1 MTTATHIVVLMVRV
15 WTRVY
20 TFGLP
25 EDNRVR
31 REQEIE
37 SDLWESLNDE
47 HAPVRPWALLAR
59 LIIGVPDDLGWRV
72 EQPRP
77 ARPLMFALAF
87 AGVCTL
93 MLMGLMAWAG
103 TASSLPKPEPLVRP
117 QSDRRPPPPPPPPPP
132 RPDSSKAVR

>member
-1 MTTATHIVVLMVRV
+1 MTTATHLVVLMVRV

-37 SDLWESLNDE
+37 SDLWESLNDQ
-47 HAPVRPWALLAR
+47 HAPVGPSALLTR

-93 MLMGLMAWAG
+93 MLMGLIAWAG
-103 TASSLPKPEPLVRP
+103 TASSLPKPEPLVRL

-132 RPDSSKAVR
+132 TPPRR

>member
-59 LIIGVPDDLGWRV
+59 LIIGVPDDLRLARRAAASGASADVRV
-72 EQPRP
+72 GIRGRMHADADGSYGLGGNCIVPPE
-77 ARPLMFALAF
+77 
-87 AGVCTL
+87 AGATRAAAI
-93 MLMGLMAWAG
+93 GSTAA
-103 TASSLPKPEPLVRP
+103 TATAPASSTAAP
-117 QSDRRPPPPPPPPPP
+117 
-132 RPDSSKAVR
+132 